1 MITVLVYL
9 AIFGVALY
17 LFNVFVPMDGRFKT
31 AINCI
36 VGLCAFIFILQALG
50 LFRGFPA
57 LR

>member
-1 MITVLVYL
+1 MLVYL